1 MKEFFPLLFKNGVLI
16 ELKLSDGKIICGNVS
31 STDNGFIHIVEN
43 EVREIVITPEMLTN
57 AIYLYIGYPIRDI
70 EKDVPLKI
78 LGNGKIEEFDGKQ
91 GFLNGRVF
99 LNIDSFLDTKL
110 KDIGKKN
117 PEKIVG
123 IDVLYVLRTDKYNI
137 KKAYIIEAGTLND
150 ALDSIAELSSRGQF
164 EIAKDF
170 CEIISRQYPG
180 NEDICMFMK
189 KLTAPEIAD
198 EEIDYYKPILSE
210 QQIESYMKSRQ
221 LIPQGRIVE
230 MGSNS
235 GYIIDTNSHEKL
247 FFFKGQLI
255 GDLEGVSAKDL
266 IGQPVVYS
274 VSWSKDGKSY
284 QARSVMKPMRFTEA
298 YNIAEDMHW
307 EEPSR
312 SLNACDILRI
322 ILRQYEDVNIEETL
336 GDWIR
341 KKTVSDGLWPFVTPP
356 QYIGQP
362 EEYKI
367 KPHKTSTRT
376 ILLKRNLNHTISES
390 GYSKPVRPHIIF
402 GEIDKPTIK
411 EHDKPVQ
418 QPSLNDTIVEE
429 QKDQANIAAKEDI
442 INNIKGIDLQ
452 AIDKSDGAY
461 LQIEP
466 NALLTYRY
474 GNHFVQ
480 EIDKDYIYEITQEDI
495 IDDELLEEAKCN
507 ESSTNYIS
515 RKPIVCQLIASG
527 KPHAAFICRPAKV
540 ADMLKSAIDICLKA
554 DTMDITEFSSA
565 EIHDEYKRA
574 QGFVENVL
582 SFCPNNTIAI
592 KLKYIIDD
600 SLGIYD
606 DSCHKAPL
614 GVKPMGVLTSDDGY
628 KIDDYRFKEAISFSF
643 NDIVD
648 TGYKVRHQG
657 DELMYAIYENEKGK
671 KIARFVHRA
680 KPEVELI
687 NMAQFFSDTG
697 YQEKAWGIAMN
708 ILDVN
713 PFSRKAKEI
722 VDRCSEYVDENTK
735 TRRELPVINDLYASA
750 NKLARSKE
758 KESQLEAIN
767 YYTQEIKTS
776 KNHERRVECIRRSI
790 QLYSDMYNSNPFDN
804 DIRKAYNLFGR
815 CYIDGNEVDVLGL
828 TNRKNLNNLYY
839 IILFYEDMDDTEGL
853 VKAYNEQIRVLNT
866 SQNLSSEDKEEK
878 IAQARADIAWTYI
891 RTNQHLDKA
900 AKLTKQAL
908 DGSNN
913 SNERAQI
920 CKAILECR
928 KDEGMKS
935 LRDKVSFSDYAIEA
949 YRGWLDEVHPYT
961 GLGEK
966 FDLDVERFG
975 LLCRIITLQ
984 RQNIVDGKD
993 VREKCLRYLARYVS
1007 TLICKKDEY
1016 YKELQLYHELPGD
1029 CWLVQQL
1036 SKCIQKGAI
1045 WSHWS
1050 DIRLISMLSTESA
1063 YIICVIL
1070 YNLNK
1075 HIVLGVLRES
1085 GINYDYKDVHFNL
1098 YAKGFNSWRGDAYY
1112 SYYKNLREKT
1122 RGLVNNV
1129 NDLSRCATF
1138 FRELK
1143 HEHWMQQS
1151 DNQLILMLH
1160 QQLPALITGFGA
1172 ENNSRSIIT
1181 AYQTLGEQI
1190 DDWLKY
1196 IKDHPTVLSITIVHY
1211 LLNGIKSI
1219 TNGMFKKIQFCPP
1232 EVGAQIVSTS
1242 MANPDGT
1249 IMFEVRVENKPEKAY
1264 PMKNCKL
1271 TFINSEHI
1279 VALDYPHVYK
1289 DTSNVFGG
1297 EDLIFIIHAK
1307 LSSTM
1312 YGVAECPI
1320 RLSFQYNYEIG
1331 NRKGTESKELEINPI
1346 PIKMWDPHSAV
1357 INNIYSVGTVATDD
1371 SQFFGRDEKVSDVV
1385 SVIDTPYNMP
1395 HYFIYGQKR
1404 SGKSSILYHIG
1415 KRLASLNRYICVKM
1429 DFLKFPIKKEEDI
1442 YYYMLKN
1449 VHGTIMWE
1457 YNMEAKK
1464 IPNKD
1469 LLPLF
1474 DMPTKEDCSI
1484 DVFCHCL
1491 NYLNSSLKRTKG
1503 WEKYKL
1509 VFFIDEFTSA
1519 YKWYKQGLIEKDFF
1533 TRWKSL
1539 QSDNLFS
1546 AVLIGQD
1553 VLRSIT
1559 DVTAPNN
1566 LAGFCFMKLDYL
1578 QPEDAR
1584 RIITEPIISSSG
1596 NKDIFV
1602 GNAVDRILYYS
1613 ASSAYYT
1620 KWICHELIEYIKSN
1634 RLDVITEADVEASI
1648 RRALNGDSTELKI
1661 LFDPLEFSGQDP
1673 IESEYSK
1680 EQTREILLQVA
1691 RGELND
1697 SVKGC
1702 HCSLITSDSV
1712 NVTKILDDLVKRDV
1726 LIEKNNYYKLK
1737 VKLYLLWTI
1746 FK

>member
-1 MKEFFPLLFKNGVLI
+1 MKDLFSQLFKKGTLV
-16 ELKLSDGKIICGNVS
+16 ELKLSDGKIINGIVS
-31 STDNGFIHIVEN
+31 NIDDGSIHITEN
-43 EVREIVITPEMLTN
+43 ELNDITITPEMLTK
-57 AIYLYIGYPIRDI
+57 AIYLYIGYPTRNA
-70 EKDVPLKI
+70 EKDVPLKVQ
-78 LGNGKIEEFDGKQ
+78 GNGIIEEFDGTQ
-91 GFLNGRVF
+91 GFLNDRLFINLESF
-99 LNIDSFLDTKL
+99 LNNNL
-110 KDIGKKN
+110 KDLGKKN

-123 IDVLYVLRTDKYNI
+123 VDVLYVLRTDKYNI
-137 KKAYIIEAGTLND
+137 KKAYILEASTLN
-150 ALDSIAELSSRGQF
+150 AVLDSIAELSGKGKI

-170 CEIISRQYPG
+170 CEILLRQYPE
-180 NEDICMFMK
+180 NKDVCMFMK
-189 KLTAPEIAD
+189 KLMSPDDTED
-198 EEIDYYKPILSE
+198 DVDYYKPILSE
-210 QQIESYMKSRQ
+210 QQIEMYVKNRQ

-230 MGSNS
+230 MGKNS
-235 GYIIDTNSHEKL
+235 GFIIDINSHEKL

-255 GDLEGVSAKDL
+255 GDLEELSAKDL

-284 QARSVMKPMRFTEA
+284 QARSVMRPMRFTEA

-322 ILRQYEDVNIEETL
+322 ILQQYEDVNIEETL
-336 GDWIR
+336 GDWVR
-341 KKTVSDGLWPFVTPP
+341 KKTVSDGLWPIVTPP

-362 EEYKI
+362 EEYKL
-367 KPHKTSTRT
+367 KPRKTSTCN
-376 ILLKRNLNHTISES
+376 IVLKRSLNHTISES
-390 GYSKPVRPHIIF
+390 GYSEPIRPHIIF
-402 GEIDKPTIK
+402 GEIDKPSVEK
-411 EHDKPVQ
+411 YEKNAP
-418 QPSLNDTIVEE
+418 QPSLEDTIAEE
-429 QKDQANIAAKEDI
+429 QMDHANIAEKEFVYSV
-442 INNIKGIDLQ
+442 KGI
-452 AIDKSDGAY
+452 APESIDKSDSAY

-474 GNHFVQ
+474 GNHFIQ
-480 EIDKDYIYEITQEDI
+480 DIKDNDFLYEITQDDI
-495 IDDELLEEAKCN
+495 IDEDLLKEAKRN

-515 RKPIVCQLIASG
+515 RKPVVCQLIASG
-527 KPHAAFICRPAKV
+527 KPHAAFICYPAKV
-540 ADMLKSAIDICLKA
+540 ADMLKSAIKICLNA
-554 DTMDITEFSSA
+554 DKMDASEYSYA

-592 KLKYIIDD
+592 KLKYVIDD
-600 SLGIYD
+600 TLEVYD

-614 GVKPMGVLTSDDGY
+614 GVKPMGILTNNDGY
-628 KIDDYRFKEAISFSF
+628 KIDDYRFKESIPFSLS
-643 NDIVD
+643 DIVD
-648 TGYKVRHQG
+648 NGYKVRRQG
-657 DELMYAIYENEKGK
+657 DELMYAIYENENGK
-671 KIARFVHRA
+671 KTARFVHRA
-680 KPEVELI
+680 KPEVDLI
-687 NMAQFFSDTG
+687 NMAQYFSDTG
-697 YQEKAWGIAMN
+697 YLEKAWGIAMN

-713 PFSRKAKEI
+713 PLSRKAKEI
-722 VDRCSEYVDENTK
+722 AERCSEYVDENTK
-735 TRRELPVINDLYASA
+735 TKRELPVINDLYASA
-750 NKLARSKE
+750 NKLARSKD
-758 KESQLEAIN
+758 KDSQLEAIHL
-767 YYTQEIKTS
+767 YTQEIETS

-790 QLYSDMYNSNPFDN
+790 QLYSDMYNSNPLDN
-804 DIRKAYNLFGR
+804 DIRRAYNLFGR
-815 CYIDGNEVDVLGL
+815 RYIDGNEINGFWL
-828 TNRKNLNNLYY
+828 TNRNNLNNLYY

-853 VKAYNEQIRVLNT
+853 IKAYNEQIRLLNT
-866 SQNLSSEDKEEK
+866 LQNLSDEDKKEK

-891 RTNQHLDKA
+891 RTNQHLGKA
-900 AKLTKQAL
+900 EKLTQEAL

-913 SNERAQI
+913 GNERAQI
-920 CKAILECR
+920 CKAILEYR
-928 KDEGMKS
+928 NDKSMKS
-935 LRDKVSFSDYAIEA
+935 LRDKISFSDHAIEA

-961 GLGEK
+961 GFGEQ
-966 FDLDVERFG
+966 FDLDIERFG

-984 RQNIVDGKD
+984 KQNILDEKD
-993 VREKCLRYLARYVS
+993 VREKYLRYLARYIS
-1007 TLICKKDEY
+1007 TLICKKNDY

-1036 SKCIQKGAI
+1036 SKCIQKGVI

-1075 HIVLGVLRES
+1075 HVILGVLRES
-1085 GINYDYKDVHFNL
+1085 GINYEYKNVHFSL
-1098 YAKGFNSWRGDAYY
+1098 YAKGFNSWRGDAYH

-1122 RGLVNNV
+1122 RGLVNNT

-1143 HEHWMQQS
+1143 HESWMQQS

-1160 QQLPALITGFGA
+1160 QQLPTLITEFGA

-1181 AYQTLGEQI
+1181 AYQILGEQI

-1196 IKDHPTVLSITIVHY
+1196 IKSHPTVLSITIVHY
-1211 LLNGIKSI
+1211 LLNGIKNI
-1219 TNGMFKKIQFCPP
+1219 TKGMFKKIQFCPP
-1232 EVGAQIVSTS
+1232 EAHAQIVSTS

-1249 IMFEVRVENKPEKAY
+1249 IMFEVQVENRPEKAY
-1264 PMKNCKL
+1264 PMKDCKL
-1271 TFINSEHI
+1271 SFINSEQI
-1279 VALDYPHVYK
+1279 VAIDYPQVYK
-1289 DTSNVFGG
+1289 DASNVFGG
-1297 EDLIFIIHAK
+1297 EDLIYILRAK
-1307 LSSTM
+1307 LSSIM
-1312 YGVAECPI
+1312 FGKKECPI
-1320 RLSFQYNYEIG
+1320 RLCFQYNYEIG
-1331 NRKGTESKELEINPI
+1331 NRKGTESKELDINPI
-1346 PIKMWDPHSAV
+1346 PIKMWDPQATV

-1385 SVIDTPYNMP
+1385 SVIDTPHNMP

-1404 SGKSSILYHIG
+1404 SGKSSMLYHIR
-1415 KRLASLNRYICVKM
+1415 KRLAQLNRYICVDM
-1429 DFLKFPIKKEEDI
+1429 DFLTFSVNKEDDI
-1442 YYYMLKN
+1442 YYNMLKK
-1449 VHGTIMWE
+1449 VQGTIKWK
-1457 YNMEAKK
+1457 YNIEAKK
-1464 IPNKD
+1464 EPDKEP
-1469 LLPLF
+1469 LPLF
-1474 DMPTKEDCSI
+1474 DMPTREECSI

-1491 NYLNSSLKRTKG
+1491 DFLINLLSETKG
-1503 WEKYKL
+1503 WEKYKI

-1519 YKWYKQGLIEKDFF
+1519 YKWYKQGLIDKDFF

-1553 VLRSIT
+1553 VLRSIS

-1584 RIITEPIISSSG
+1584 RIITEPIISLTG
-1596 NKDIFV
+1596 NQDIFV

-1702 HCSLITSDSV
+1702 HSSLITSESV
-1712 NVTKILDDLVKRDV
+1712 NVVRILDDLVKRDV

-1737 VKLYLLWTI
+1737 VKLYLLWT